1 MFYCNNL
8 PFSDLGFMATDEN
21 MWIKYTN
28 EKIPK
33 LHFALTTTINSLSHT
48 FVVKDLIKNEMF
60 STKSY
65 DKVKEFVLSNE
76 REEKLKKI
84 LD

>member
-1 MFYCNNL
+1 MFCNKL

-28 EKIPK
+28 DQISKP
-33 LHFALTTTINSLSHT
+33 HFALTTTINALSHT

-65 DKVKEFVLSNE
+65 DKVREHIMSTE
-76 REEKLKKI
+76 REIKLKKL

>member
-1 MFYCNNL
+1 MFCAKL

-28 EKIPK
+28 DKIPK
-33 LHFALTTTINSLSHT
+33 PHLALTTTINPVSQT
-48 FVVKDLIKNEMF
+48 FVLKDLIENEMF
-60 STKSY
+60 STNSY
-65 DKVKEFVLSNE
+65 DKVREYVISTE
-76 REEKLKKI
+76 REIKLKKL